1 MFDLDLFLDTFV
13 ALFAVLNPLLAIP
26 IFLSLTAD
34 DSPGQRQRI
43 AVVAS
48 ITTGV
53 ALWVAALIGDQI
65 LNLFGIQVPSF
76 QVAGGIILLTIAL
89 GMLKRE
95 PEHEHAQQQISQ
107 SPPQPHRDVAIYPL
121 AIPLIAGPGSFV
133 TTIVISSRVDSFG
146 DFLALSAGIGSIVLV
161 LWLGLA
167 FAVPASRL
175 LGRTAV
181 SIGTP
186 LLAILL
192 AAVAVE
198 LVFAGLDTHLLDLLS
213 LVQR

>member
-1 MFDLDLFLDTFV
+1 MCSSRCSRCSIRFWRS
-13 ALFAVLNPLLAIP
+13 P

-65 LNLFGIQVPSF
+65 LNLFGVQVPSF

-95 PEHEHAQQQISQ
+95 PEREDAEQQIS
-107 SPPQPHRDVAIYPL
+107 PGARQPRRDVAIYPL

-133 TTIVISSRVDSFG
+133 TTIVISSRVE
-146 DFLALSAGIGSIVLV
+146 LTR
-161 LWLGLA
+161 
-167 FAVPASRL
+167 RL
-175 LGRTAV
+175 
-181 SIGTP
+181 P
-186 LLAILL
+186 
-192 AAVAVE
+192 
-198 LVFAGLDTHLLDLLS
+198 DP
-213 LVQR
+213 

>member
-76 QVAGGIILLTIAL
+76 QVAGGIILLTIGHL
-89 GMLKRE
+89 EK
-95 PEHEHAQQQISQ
+95 
-107 SPPQPHRDVAIYPL
+107 PL
-121 AIPLIAGPGSFV
+121 ADEGW
-133 TTIVISSRVDSFG
+133 T
-146 DFLALSAGIGSIVLV
+146 
-161 LWLGLA
+161 
-167 FAVPASRL
+167 
-175 LGRTAV
+175 
-181 SIGTP
+181 
-186 LLAILL
+186 
-192 AAVAVE
+192 
-198 LVFAGLDTHLLDLLS
+198 
-213 LVQR
+213 